1 LSRYYPSSFFNFF
14 STFLGL
20 KGFGESKTY
29 AFATNHEGCEQL
41 VVNKVKVTQED
52 TLHKQATTKFIK
64 MPPMATKVPPSNG
77 LNVVLS
83 SKEKFQGASPMD

>member
-1 LSRYYPSSFFNFF
+1 
-14 STFLGL
+14 LGNN
-20 KGFGESKTY
+20 GESKTY